1 MIVLKTDHYV
11 TFSDINMVK
20 MENDIVIPSIF
31 IFYQRF
37 VDDIHSK
44 RQRGDNVLFNRLN
57 NIIKHLLC
65 TASKVSKYGA
75 FSGPY
80 FPVFGLNA
88 EIYFVNLRIQ
98 SDCGKITTRRNS
110 VFGHFSHSD
119 SITT

>member
-37 VDDIHSK
+37 ADDIHSK

-57 NIIKHLLC
+57 NII
-65 TASKVSKYGA
+65 
-75 FSGPY
+75 
-80 FPVFGLNA
+80 
-88 EIYFVNLRIQ
+88 
-98 SDCGKITTRRNS
+98 
-110 VFGHFSHSD
+110 
-119 SITT
+119 